1 MLPEQR
7 KLITQNQK
15 VLYSF
20 RKKGTN
26 LPKRELVTLAK
37 TVGISFQTLK
47 NSLMDLQ
54 RNNIILDY
62 KDFLINPQ
70 FAYFVGFYVTDD
82 EIEVELLDFSL
93 EPVLEK
99 VMPNFVRKIKYK
111 SDFEAIKLM
120 ENIINDISKNVKVE
134 AISIIFNK
142 FFNYQTGFAYSE
154 NGSGLEIYDL
164 SVTLKNSKAILPP
177 ALHNVFVG
185 DTVLAYTL
193 YLREKVFESQSIVYY
208 DLDQNAVCYI
218 MNNILQKSTN
228 PVSGMI
234 FPRFTHEQSEFFEK
248 LKNVSDDSY
257 ADMINSNINKFD
269 FILPAYLQLKSI
281 FNPEHFVFGGKIPRP
296 PLLELISKNI
306 FCNYDEITSTLFVE
320 SSHSQIFDIVNMG
333 VHLSRGAGI
342 FAAYSFFDWDLRW

>member
-1 MLPEQR
+1 MTHL
-7 KLITQNQK
+7 L
-15 VLYSF
+15 L
-20 RKKGTN
+20 
-26 LPKRELVTLAK
+26 
-37 TVGISFQTLK
+37 
-47 NSLMDLQ
+47 
-54 RNNIILDY
+54 
-62 KDFLINPQ
+62 
-70 FAYFVGFYVTDD
+70 YVTDD

-134 AISIIFNK
+134 ATAIIFNK

-208 DLDQNAVCYI
+208 DLDKNAVCYI

-234 FPRFTHEQSEFFEK
+234 IPRFTQEQSEFFEN
-248 LKNVSDDSY
+248 LKNVVEAIRNKSDFADKKALTEVISVLDEEAIQYDAKNDGTYCVDNAWRTY
-257 ADMINSNINKFD
+257 ALIRLGNNDAKSEDLNKVAELLLDKGLIYEGVDGTYNI
-269 FILPAYLQLKSI
+269 I
-281 FNPEHFVFGGKIPRP
+281 
-296 PLLELISKNI
+296 
-306 FCNYDEITSTLFVE
+306 
-320 SSHSQIFDIVNMG
+320 
-333 VHLSRGAGI
+333 
-342 FAAYSFFDWDLRW
+342 

>member
-1 MLPEQR
+1 MTHL
-7 KLITQNQK
+7 L
-15 VLYSF
+15 L
-20 RKKGTN
+20 
-26 LPKRELVTLAK
+26 
-37 TVGISFQTLK
+37 
-47 NSLMDLQ
+47 
-54 RNNIILDY
+54 
-62 KDFLINPQ
+62 
-70 FAYFVGFYVTDD
+70 YVTDD

-134 AISIIFNK
+134 ATAIIFNK

-208 DLDQNAVCYI
+208 DLDKKVLTEVISVLDEEAIQYDAKNDDTFHVDNAWRTYALI
-218 MNNILQKSTN
+218 RLGNNDAKSEDLN
-228 PVSGMI
+228 KVSELLLDKGLI
-234 FPRFTHEQSEFFEK
+234 YEGVDGT
-248 LKNVSDDSY
+248 Y
-257 ADMINSNINKFD
+257 NI
-269 FILPAYLQLKSI
+269 I
-281 FNPEHFVFGGKIPRP
+281 
-296 PLLELISKNI
+296 
-306 FCNYDEITSTLFVE
+306 
-320 SSHSQIFDIVNMG
+320 
-333 VHLSRGAGI
+333 
-342 FAAYSFFDWDLRW
+342 

>member
-20 RKKGTN
+20 RKNGAN
-26 LPKRELVTLAK
+26 LPKKELVTLAK
-37 TVGISFQTLK
+37 TMGISFQTLK

-99 VMPNFVRKIKYK
+99 VMPNFVRKLKYK

-164 SVTLKNSKAILPP
+164 SVTLKNSKAILPL
-177 ALHNVFVG
+177 ALRNVFIG
-185 DTVLAYTL
+185 DSVLSYTL
-193 YLREKVFESQSIVYY
+193 YLREKIFESKSIVYY
-208 DLDQNAVCYI
+208 NLDQNSVCYI
-218 MNNILQKSTN
+218 MNNLLQKSTN
-228 PVSGMI
+228 PVFGMI
-234 FPRFTHEQSEFFEK
+234 FPRFTHEQSDFFKK
-248 LKNVSDDSY
+248 LKNVSDDVY
-257 ADMINSNINKFD
+257 TDMINSNINKFD
-269 FILPAYLQLKSI
+269 FIVPAYLQLKSI
-281 FNPEHFVFGGKIPRP
+281 FNPEHFVFGGKILRP
-296 PLLELISKNI
+296 ALLELISKNI
-306 FCNYDEITSTLFVE
+306 FYNYDEITSTLFLE
-320 SSHSQIFDIVNMG
+320 SSQSQIFDIVNMG

-342 FAAYSFFDWDLRW
+342 FAAYSFFDWNLNW